1 LTPELSEQYLWRHGK
16 KFVLMSATFPPKLV
30 LAKCL
35 GLDTSDMDY
44 YEIPSQFP
52 VENRPV
58 YCYPVASMTAKTTD
72 MELPKLI
79 EAVKCIVDHYPSQK
93 GIIHAVSYALANKI
107 MEGVDS
113 VRLITHN
120 SKDRQDVID
129 QFTNSDEPLVLVS
142 PSIERGL
149 SLEEDKCR
157 FIIIAK
163 CPYLSL
169 GDKVTAAR
177 LYSSKI
183 GQIWYGSN
191 AALTVVQM
199 AGRAVRSNVDQ
210 ADTYILDLKV
220 KELILKNPSWFPSW
234 WLDGL
239 IFEKPDWLK
248 LENVEVE
255 NGDCPF

>member
-1 LTPELSEQYLWRHGK
+1 
-16 KFVLMSATFPPKLV
+16 MSATFPPKMV

-35 GLDTSDMDY
+35 GLDTADMDY

-58 YCYPVASMTAKTTD
+58 YCYPVANMTAKTTD
-72 MELPKLI
+72 MELPKLV
-79 EAVKCIVDHYPSQK
+79 EAVKQIISQYPSQR
-93 GIIHAVSYALANKI
+93 GVIHAVSYALANKI
-107 MEGVDS
+107 IEGVDS
-113 VRLITHN
+113 VRLITHGA
-120 SKDRQDVID
+120 KDRQEVID
-129 QFTNSDEPLVLVS
+129 QFTSSDEPLVLVS
-142 PSIERGL
+142 PSVERGL
-149 SLEEDKCR
+149 SLEDEKCR

-177 LYSSKI
+177 LYSSKL

-199 AGRAVRSNVDQ
+199 AGRAVRSNIDQ

-220 KELILKNPSWFPSW
+220 KELILKNPSWFPEW
-234 WLDGL
+234 WLDAL
-239 IFEKPDWLK
+239 EFEKPTWLK
-248 LENVEVE
+248 LPDSGLENS
-255 NGDCPF
+255 DCPF